1 MSSYII
7 SGIQQMGVGVHDLHS
22 AWEWYRKAF
31 GMNVPIFEEEAEA
44 KLMLPYTGGK
54 PRSRHAV
61 LAINMQSGGGF
72 EIWQYKGRK
81 PVSAEKEAMIGDL
94 GIYTCKIK
102 IKAID
107 AAVEHFTA
115 MGAELIGVPAAD
127 PEGRSTLF
135 IRDPFGNIF
144 QMVEAQDWFMKGKGV
159 TGGAYGAIIGVTDTD
174 RSMEVYSG
182 ILGYDSVVYDK
193 TGIFDDLA
201 GLPGGKGTFRRV
213 LLERSKP
220 FKGAFSRLFGDSV
233 IELVEARDRKQSRIF
248 EDRYWGD
255 PGFIHLCYDISGMD
269 NLKSHCEKA
278 GYSFTVDSKASHDI
292 EGFDMGEA
300 AGHFS
305 YIEDPDGTLI
315 EFVETLKIP
324 LLKKIG
330 WYLDLTKRHPE
341 KNLPGW
347 MLRLLNLQ
355 KVKD

>member
-1 MSSYII
+1 
-7 SGIQQMGVGVHDLHS
+7 MGVGVHDLHK

-81 PVSAEKEAMIGDL
+81 PVGPEKEALIGDL
-94 GIYTCKIK
+94 GIYACKIK
-102 IKAID
+102 VKGID
-107 AAVEHFTA
+107 AAVEHFKS
-115 MGAELIGVPAAD
+115 MGAELMGGPVTD
-127 PEGRSTLF
+127 PEGKRTLF
-135 IRDPFGNIF
+135 IRDPFENIF
-144 QMVEAQDWFMKGKGV
+144 QMVEAHDWFMNGKGV
-159 TGGAYGAIIGVTDTD
+159 TGGAYGAVIGVTNID

-182 ILGYDSVVYDK
+182 ILGYDSVVYDQ
-193 TGIFDDLA
+193 TGRFDDLSE
-201 GLPGGKGTFRRV
+201 LPGGNGTFRRV
-213 LLERSKP
+213 LLARSKP
-220 FKGAFSRLFGDSV
+220 FKGAFSRIFGESV
-233 IELVEARDRKQSRIF
+233 IELLEARDRKQARIF
-248 EDRYWGD
+248 ENRYWGD

-347 MLRLLNLQ
+347 MLRMLNLQ
-355 KVKD
+355 RVKD